1 MKTVVRRVIQGL
13 NVLLRRS
20 PSGHPDQDD
29 WQGDACMSPQTAFA
43 LPATVNGAE
52 RLDASFAGTGKTQVY
67 FSGSLSSMANDIAID
82 PVGRL
87 LVAAKVGTPGGH
99 RFGLARLL
107 ADGSADLAFG
117 KQGSISGQFAHGF
130 EAMAGKVRVLADGHI
145 LVAGLHYENAHRTLP
160 ALAMFDQ
167 QGCPVQGFGDN
178 GYCVVRLPGDLS
190 RGARD
195 AWLPRGMPGTE
206 ACDVCVQDDGRILL
220 LANHHFD
227 LADHAGMLIRLNA
240 DGSLDDSF
248 NGRGFVMVRHLLMN
262 TWLCSLMVQRD
273 GRILVSGTINVPE
286 EGLLAR
292 YHPDG
297 RLDDRF
303 AVDGFMTFKAREHS
317 ARVCQ
322 IVQHENGDLHCFGS
336 SRDPMLCLS
345 LKVHS
350 NGRPDF
356 HCHGGQPKLLGVG
369 RSDCHWTAA
378 GVQPDGRVLT
388 VGATVG
394 GVEADLVFARYLPSG
409 QLDRS
414 FAKGIGWCRT
424 HLSRGSHTATSLAI
438 QANGCIV
445 IGGYSL
451 DGNCRAVVA
460 RYRC

>member
-1 MKTVVRRVIQGL
+1 
-13 NVLLRRS
+13 
-20 PSGHPDQDD
+20 
-29 WQGDACMSPQTAFA
+29 MSPQTAFA

-52 RLDASFAGTGKTQVY
+52 RLDTNFAGTGKTQVY
-67 FSGSLSSMANDIAID
+67 FAGSLSSMANDVAID
-82 PVGRL
+82 HVGRL
-87 LVAAKVGTPGGH
+87 LVAAKVGTPGGQ

-117 KQGSISGQFAHGF
+117 KQGSISGQFALGF
-130 EAMAGKVRVLADGHI
+130 EAMAGKVRALPNGHI

-178 GYCVVRLPGDLS
+178 GRCVVHLPGNLS

-195 AWLPRGMPGTE
+195 AWLPPGVPSTE
-206 ACDVCVQDDGRILL
+206 ACDVYVQDDGRILL
-220 LANHHFD
+220 LANHYFEQT
-227 LADHAGMLIRLNA
+227 DHVGMLIRLNA

-262 TWLCSLMVQRD
+262 TWLSSLMVQRD
-273 GRILVSGTINVPE
+273 GRILVSGSINFPE

-297 RLDDRF
+297 RLDDSF
-303 AVDGFMTFKAREHS
+303 AVDGFMSFKAREHS
-317 ARVCQ
+317 AQINQ

-350 NGRPDF
+350 NGRPDT
-356 HCHGGQPKLLGVG
+356 HCNGGQPKLLGVG
-369 RSDCHWTAA
+369 RSSCCWTAA
-378 GVQPDGRVLT
+378 KTQPDGRVLT
-388 VGATVG
+388 VGSMVG
-394 GVEADLVFARYLPSG
+394 GIEADFIFARYLPSG

-424 HLSRGSHTATSLAI
+424 RLGRGSHTATSLAI
-438 QANGCIV
+438 QADGCIV

-451 DGNCRAVVA
+451 DGNCRAIVA
-460 RYRC
+460 RYQC

>member
-1 MKTVVRRVIQGL
+1 MDSAGK
-13 NVLLRRS
+13 
-20 PSGHPDQDD
+20 
-29 WQGDACMSPQTAFA
+29 
-43 LPATVNGAE
+43 
-52 RLDASFAGTGKTQVY
+52 LDTSFAGTRKTQVY
-67 FSGSLSSMANDIAID
+67 FAGSLSSMANGVAID
-82 PVGRL
+82 HAGRL
-87 LVAAKVGTPGGH
+87 LVAAKVGTPGGQ

-117 KQGSISGQFAHGF
+117 KQGSISGQFAQGF

-145 LVAGLHYENAHRTLP
+145 LVAGLHYENAHHSLP

-167 QGCPVQGFGDN
+167 QGCPVQGFGDH
-178 GYCVVRLPGDLS
+178 GRCVVRLPGDLS

-195 AWLPRGMPGTE
+195 TWLPPGMPGSE
-206 ACDVCVQDDGRILL
+206 ACDVWGQDDGRILL
-220 LANHHFD
+220 LANHHFEP
-227 LADHAGMLIRLNA
+227 ADHTGMLIRLNA

-262 TWLCSLMVQRD
+262 TWLSNLMVQRD
-273 GRILVSGTINVPE
+273 GRILVSGSINFPE

-297 RLDDRF
+297 RLDDCF
-303 AVDGFMTFKAREHS
+303 AVEGFMTFKARNHS
-317 ARVCQ
+317 AQINQ

-350 NGRPDF
+350 NGRPDI
-356 HCHGGQPKLLGVG
+356 HCNGGQPKLLGVG
-369 RSDCHWTAA
+369 RSSCRWTAA
-378 GVQPDGRVLT
+378 ETQPDGRVLT
-388 VGATVG
+388 VGSTVG
-394 GVEADLVFARYLPSG
+394 GIEADFIFARYLPSG

-424 HLSRGSHTATSLAI
+424 RLGRGTHTATSLAI
-438 QANGCIV
+438 QADGCIV

-451 DGNCRAVVA
+451 DGSCRAVVV
-460 RYRC
+460 RYQC

>member
-1 MKTVVRRVIQGL
+1 
-13 NVLLRRS
+13 
-20 PSGHPDQDD
+20 
-29 WQGDACMSPQTAFA
+29 MSPQTAFA

-52 RLDASFAGTGKTQVY
+52 RLDTSFAGTGKTQVY
-67 FSGSLSSMANDIAID
+67 FAGSLSSMTNGVAID
-82 PVGRL
+82 HVGRL
-87 LVAAKVGTPGGH
+87 LVAAKVGTPGGQ

-117 KQGSISGQFAHGF
+117 KKGSISGQFALGF
-130 EAMAGKVRVLADGHI
+130 EAMAGKVRVLPNGHI
-145 LVAGLHYENAHRTLP
+145 LVAGLHYENAHGTLP

-167 QGCPVQGFGDN
+167 QGFPVQGFGDK
-178 GYCVVRLPGDLS
+178 GRCVVRLPGDLS
-190 RGARD
+190 RGSRD
-195 AWLPRGMPGTE
+195 SWLPPGVPSAE

-220 LANHHFD
+220 LANHYFEPT
-227 LADHAGMLIRLNA
+227 DHVGMLIRLNA
-240 DGSLDDSF
+240 DGSLDSSF

-262 TWLCSLMVQRD
+262 TWLSSLKVQRD
-273 GRILVSGTINVPE
+273 GRILVSGSINFPE

-297 RLDDRF
+297 RLDERF
-303 AVDGFMTFKAREHS
+303 AVDGFMTIKAREHS
-317 ARVCQ
+317 AQINQ
-322 IVQHENGDLHCFGS
+322 IVQYENGDLHCFGS

-350 NGRPDF
+350 NGRPDI
-356 HCHGGQPKLLGVG
+356 HCNGGQPKLLGVG
-369 RSDCHWTAA
+369 RSSCRWTAA
-378 GVQPDGRVLT
+378 ETQPDGRVLT
-388 VGATVG
+388 VGVAIG
-394 GVEADLVFARYLPSG
+394 GVEADFILARYLPSG

-438 QANGCIV
+438 QADGCIV

-460 RYRC
+460 RYQG

>member
-1 MKTVVRRVIQGL
+1 
-13 NVLLRRS
+13 
-20 PSGHPDQDD
+20 
-29 WQGDACMSPQTAFA
+29 MSPQTAFA

-350 NGRPDF
+350 NGRPDI
-356 HCHGGQPKLLGVG
+356 HCNGGQPKLLGVG

-424 HLSRGSHTATSLAI
+424 HLSHGSHTATSLAI